1 MLKLK
6 KNYDEEDE
14 RSTAYRVRLLRND
27 RGWNQSEL
35 AEKLFVSHSQISRLE
50 SGETQN
56 INSSM
61 LVAMA
66 KLFHVS
72 TDYLL
77 GLTPVSTPKSYD
89 ISELGLSEE
98 VISRLITGRINSDVV
113 NRLLE
118 HEQFPRLCAMMQN
131 YFTDTARDGIMARNA
146 IIDLATEPLAELMTA
161 DPSKRKELIQT
172 RNYLNAQK
180 IAPSEADI
188 EKIKSLL
195 LTIIKD
201 IKKGIATQAP
211 AGTIATKEAVD
222 GIRAALPD
230 KPMNEITADDVADA
244 VTAFV
249 GTTMPLDQNTAD
261 MLKQLTFCNR
271 YNFRRTFYPS
281 VEFL

>member
-1 MLKLK
+1 MK

-14 RSTAYRVRLLRND
+14 RSTSYRVRLLRND

-35 AEKLFVSHSQISRLE
+35 ADKLFVSHSQISRLE

-77 GLTPVSTPKSYD
+77 GLTPISVPKSYD

-98 VISRLITGRINSDVV
+98 VVKRLITGTIDANVV

-118 HEQFPRLCAMMQN
+118 HKDFPYLCAMMHN
-131 YFTDTARDGIMARNA
+131 YFEGTIADGIMARNA
-146 IIDLATEPLAELMTA
+146 IIDLATEPLAELISSNPA
-161 DPSKRKELIQT
+161 NKSEIIRT
-172 RNYLNAQK
+172 RSFLNSQK

-188 EKIKSLL
+188 DKIK
-195 LTIIKD
+195 
-201 IKKGIATQAP
+201 
-211 AGTIATKEAVD
+211 
-222 GIRAALPD
+222 R
-230 KPMNEITADDVADA
+230 
-244 VTAFV
+244 
-249 GTTMPLDQNTAD
+249 
-261 MLKQLTFCNR
+261 
-271 YNFRRTFYPS
+271 
-281 VEFL
+281 